1 MKNEIEER
9 LNRAL
14 VLEKHFNPEK
24 IRNVIKSDIFSVLKN
39 YGEIDTRD
47 LDFDI
52 IILDDG
58 SYEVQFKARLNR
70 IKVIKS
76 F

>member
-1 MKNEIEER
+1 MNNIEKR
-9 LNRAL
+9 LEQAL

-24 IRNVIKSDIFSVLKN
+24 IRTVIKSDIINVLKN
-39 YGEIDTRD
+39 YGEVDKEK

-58 SYEVQFKARLNR
+58 SYEVIFKVKLNS
-70 IKVIKS
+70 IKVFKS

>member
-1 MKNEIEER
+1 MNSVEQR

-14 VLEKHFNPEK
+14 ILEKHFNPER
-24 IRNVIKSDIFSVLKN
+24 IRSVIKSDIMNVLKN
-39 YGEIDTRD
+39 YGEIEAKD

-52 IILDDG
+52 IIDDDG

>member
-1 MKNEIEER
+1 MNELEDR
-9 LNRAL
+9 LTKAL
-14 VLEKHFNPEK
+14 ILDKHFNPEK
-24 IRNVIKSDIFSVLKN
+24 IRNVIKSDIINLLKN
-39 YGEIDTRD
+39 YGEIDYSK

-58 SYEVQFKARLNR
+58 SYEVDFKVKLNSL
-70 IKVIKS
+70 KVFKS

>member
-1 MKNEIEER
+1 MNELEDR
-9 LNRAL
+9 LTKAL
-14 VLEKHFNPEK
+14 ILDKHFNPEK
-24 IRNVIKSDIFSVLKN
+24 IRNVIKSDIINLLKN
-39 YGEIDTRD
+39 YGESDYSK

-58 SYEVQFKARLNR
+58 SYEVDFKVKLNSL
-70 IKVIKS
+70 KVFKS

>member
-1 MKNEIEER
+1 MNNVEER
-9 LNRAL
+9 LSKAL
-14 VLEKHFNPEK
+14 ILEKHFNPEK

-39 YGEIDTRD
+39 YGEIEAKD

-52 IILDDG
+52 EILDDC
-58 SYEVQFKARLNR
+58 SYLVSFKAKLNS
-70 IKVIKS
+70 IKVFKT

>member
-1 MKNEIEER
+1 MMNEAEER
-9 LNRAL
+9 LSKAL
-14 VLEKHFNPEK
+14 ILEKHFNPEK

-39 YGEIDTRD
+39 YGEIESEG

-52 IILDDG
+52 EILDDLNYQI
-58 SYEVQFKARLNR
+58 SFKAKLKS
-70 IKVIKS
+70 IKVFKT

>member
-1 MKNEIEER
+1 MNSVEER

-39 YGEIDTRD
+39 YGEIEAKD

-58 SYEVQFKARLNR
+58 SYEVEFKARLNR

>member
-1 MKNEIEER
+1 MMNEAEER
-9 LNRAL
+9 LSKAL
-14 VLEKHFNPEK
+14 ILEKHFNPEK

-39 YGEIDTRD
+39 YGEIEAEG

-52 IILDDG
+52 EILDDLNYQI
-58 SYEVQFKARLNR
+58 SFKAKLKS
-70 IKVIKS
+70 IKVFKT

>member
-1 MKNEIEER
+1 MNELEER

-24 IRNVIKSDIFSVLKN
+24 IRSVIKSDIFNVLKN
-39 YGEIDTRD
+39 YGELSPKD
-47 LDFDI
+47 LHFDI

-58 SYEVQFKARLNR
+58 SYEVEFKARLNR

>member
-1 MKNEIEER
+1 MNEAEER
-9 LNRAL
+9 LSKAL
-14 VLEKHFNPEK
+14 ILEKHFNPEK

-39 YGEIDTRD
+39 YGEIEAEG

-52 IILDDG
+52 EILDDLNYQI
-58 SYEVQFKARLNR
+58 SFKAKLKS
-70 IKVIKS
+70 IKVFKT

>member
-1 MKNEIEER
+1 MNEAEER
-9 LNRAL
+9 LSKAL
-14 VLEKHFNPEK
+14 ILEKHFNPEK

-39 YGEIDTRD
+39 YGEIESEG

-52 IILDDG
+52 EILDDLNYQI
-58 SYEVQFKARLNR
+58 SFKAKLKS
-70 IKVIKS
+70 IKVFKT